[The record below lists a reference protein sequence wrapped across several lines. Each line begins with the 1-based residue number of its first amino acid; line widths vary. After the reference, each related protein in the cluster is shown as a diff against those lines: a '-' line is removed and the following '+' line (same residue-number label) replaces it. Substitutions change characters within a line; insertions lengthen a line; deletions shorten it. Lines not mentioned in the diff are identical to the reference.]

1 MTLKERKKT
10 ALRRWEAALLAGVAV
25 AALSG
30 AVTGEEQEA
39 LADKMVRLHVIANS
53 DGEADQAL
61 KLKVRDKVLEASKEL
76 IPAGS
81 SQEDAVEILSAH
93 LEELATVGAGVV
105 GAEGYT
111 YPVTASLEE
120 DVWFPTKTYTD
131 FALPAGNYTA
141 LRLTIGEGNGQNW
154 WCVVFPPLCMGSV
167 TEAVAESAPEDCFTD
182 TEVSLITGED
192 EGYVVKFKTMELLAE
207 LEHWATGRS

>member
-1 MTLKERKKT
+1 MLKNSSHTKT
-10 ALRRWEAALLAGVAV
+10 LRRWESALLAGVAV

-30 AVTGEEQEA
+30 AVTGAEQDQ
-39 LADKMVRLHVIANS
+39 LADKIIRLHVIANS
-53 DGEADQAL
+53 DTDADQAL
-61 KLKVRDKVLEASKEL
+61 KLKVRDKILEVSEDL
-76 IPAGS
+76 IPPDS
-81 SQEDAVEILSAH
+81 SQEEAMEILAAH
-93 LEELATVGAGVV
+93 LKELAADGASVV

-167 TEAVAESAPEDCFTD
+167 TEVVAESAPEDSFTD
-182 TEVSLITGED
+182 REVALITGEE
-192 EGYVVKFKTMELLAE
+192 EGYVVKFKAMELLAE
-207 LEHWATGRS
+207 LKHWASGWI

>member
-1 MTLKERKKT
+1 MLKNSSHAKT
-10 ALRRWEAALLAGVAV
+10 LRRWESALLAGVAV

-30 AVTGEEQEA
+30 AVTGAEQDQ
-39 LADKMVRLHVIANS
+39 LADKIIRLHVIANS
-53 DGEADQAL
+53 DTDADQAL
-61 KLKVRDKVLEASKEL
+61 KLKVRDKILEVSEDL
-76 IPAGS
+76 IPPDS
-81 SQEDAVEILSAH
+81 SQDEAMEILAAH
-93 LEELATVGAGVV
+93 LEELAADGASVV
-105 GAEGYT
+105 GTEGYT

-167 TEAVAESAPEDCFTD
+167 TEAVAESAPEDSFTD
-182 TEVSLITGED
+182 REVALITGEE
-192 EGYVVKFKTMELLAE
+192 EGYVVKFKAMELLAE
-207 LEHWATGRS
+207 LEHWASGWT